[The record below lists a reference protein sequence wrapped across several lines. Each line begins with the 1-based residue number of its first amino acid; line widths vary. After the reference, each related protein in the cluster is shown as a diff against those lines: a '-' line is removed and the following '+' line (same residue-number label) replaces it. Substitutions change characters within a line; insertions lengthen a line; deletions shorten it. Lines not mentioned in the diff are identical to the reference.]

1 VAGTSVA
8 TEERRLHPLSWLFA
22 AAQVAKGFIVPALVV
37 LFASGESYELWALA
51 FVVPVA
57 VGAIVQYSVFRYRL
71 AADEIVVR
79 DGLLTRTERHI
90 PYARIQNVD
99 LVQNP
104 LHRLLGVALVRVE
117 TASGSRPEAVM
128 RVLSLGA
135 VDEMRAAVVAGR
147 GSPAAMRPRG
157 DAPADAGTGLLLH
170 VGVGELVKLGTI
182 SNRGLVVVGAVAG
195 LWWQR
200 ASFGPDLGDW
210 AAPLIESA
218 LARLPGLAAGPPLV
232 RAVLAGTV
240 LLLAAVALL
249 RLFSIGWYVLQL
261 YDFTL
266 RRRGPDLAA
275 AYGLLTRVSR
285 TIPTSRV
292 QSLRATE
299 TPLHRW
305 FGRQSVE
312 LRTAGGGAGSD
323 TGADLD
329 GAGGGASAEKQ
340 WLAPLVETGRVPALI
355 EAVLPDAGLD
365 RVRWET
371 LPHRAWRRVFVR
383 SVAVAVLPPTLAAA
397 LVLSPWM
404 LLLAVPGGL
413 AAAAH
418 ARLTVRH
425 TAYALAP
432 WGVLSRLGWW
442 NRTLTLVRYARIQTV
457 ALCES
462 PFDRRHRTASVR
474 IDTAGAAAGRYT
486 IRIPYLDR
494 ETAAIV
500 SRRLHDEAAHRSF
513 RW

>member
-1 VAGTSVA
+1 MT
-8 TEERRLHPLSWLFA
+8 TDERRLHPLSWLFA
-22 AAQVAKGFIVPALVV
+22 AAQVAKGFIVPAVVV

-51 FVVPVA
+51 FVVPVT
-57 VGAIVQYSVFRYRL
+57 VGAMLQYAVFRYRL
-71 AADEIVVR
+71 AADEMVVR

-117 TASGSRPEAVM
+117 TASGSKPEAVM
-128 RVLSLGA
+128 RVLSLVA
-135 VDEMRAAVVAGR
+135 VDEMRAAVFAGR
-147 GSPAAMRPRG
+147 HGPATARTRG
-157 DAPADAGTGLLLH
+157 DAPADAGAGLLLH
-170 VGVGELVKLGTI
+170 LEVGELVRLGTI

-200 ASFGPDLGDW
+200 ARFGRDVGDW
-210 AAPLIESA
+210 ATPLIESA
-218 LARLPGLAAGPPLV
+218 LARMPGVAAGPPIV
-232 RAVLAGTV
+232 QAVLGGAA
-240 LLLAAVALL
+240 LLLAAVVLL
-249 RLFSIGWYVLQL
+249 RLCSIGWYVLQL

-299 TPLHRW
+299 SPLHRW

-312 LRTAGGGAGSD
+312 LRTVGGGAGQHV
-323 TGADLD
+323 GADLD
-329 GAGGGASAEKQ
+329 SAGGGASAEKQ
-340 WLAPLVETGRVPALI
+340 WLAPLVETARVPALI
-355 EAVLPDAGLD
+355 AAVLPDAGLD
-365 RVRWET
+365 RARWEA
-371 LPHRAWRRVFVR
+371 LPRRAWRRIFVR
-383 SVAVAVLPPTLAAA
+383 CVAVAVLPSTLAAA
-397 LVLSPWM
+397 VVLSPWM

-425 TAYALAP
+425 AAYALAP

-462 PFDRRHRTASVR
+462 PFDRRHRMASVR

-486 IRIPYLDR
+486 VRIPYLDR
-494 ETAAIV
+494 ETAAV
-500 SRRLHDEAAHRSF
+500 VARRLHDEAARSPF
-513 RW
+513 HW

>member
-1 VAGTSVA
+1 MASD
-8 TEERRLHPLSWLFA
+8 ERRLHPLSWLFA

-37 LFASGESYELWALA
+37 LFASGDSYELWALA
-51 FVVPVA
+51 FVLPVT
-57 VGAIVQYSVFRYRL
+57 VGAVLQYAVFRYRL
-71 AADEIVVR
+71 AADEMVVR

-104 LHRLLGVALVRVE
+104 LHRFLRVALVRVE
-117 TASGSRPEAVM
+117 TAGGSRPEAVM
-128 RVLSLGA
+128 RVLSLDA
-135 VDEMRAAVVAGR
+135 VDEMRAAVFAARREPVA
-147 GSPAAMRPRG
+147 ARPRG
-157 DAPADAGTGLLLH
+157 DAPADAGAGPLLRL
-170 VGVGELVKLGTI
+170 GVGELVKLGTI
-182 SNRGLVVVGAVAG
+182 SNRGLVVIGAVAG

-200 ASFGPDLGDW
+200 PRFGPDLGDW
-210 AAPLIESA
+210 AAPAIESA
-218 LARLPGLAAGPPLV
+218 LDRLPGVAAGPPIVRTLV
-232 RAVLAGTV
+232 AGAAV
-240 LLLAAVALL
+240 LLAAAVLL
-249 RLFSIGWYVLQL
+249 RVCSIGWYVLQL

-299 TPLHRW
+299 GPLHRW

-312 LRTAGGGAGSD
+312 LRTAGGAGPHGDADLGAPGAGA
-323 TGADLD
+323 T
-329 GAGGGASAEKQ
+329 AETQ
-340 WLAPLVETGRVPALI
+340 WLAPLVETARVPALI

-365 RVRWET
+365 TVRWET
-371 LPHRAWRRVFVR
+371 MPRRAWRRIFVR
-383 SVAVAVLPPTLAAA
+383 CLAVAVLPPTFAVAAA
-397 LVLSPWM
+397 LSPWM

-418 ARLTVRH
+418 ARLTVQH
-425 TAYALAP
+425 AAYALAP

-462 PFDRRHRTASVR
+462 PFDRRHRTATVR

-486 IRIPYLDR
+486 VRIPYLER
-494 ETAAIV
+494 ETAGV
-500 SRRLHDEAAHRSF
+500 VVRRLHDEAARRPFH
-513 RW
+513 W

>member
-1 VAGTSVA
+1 M
-8 TEERRLHPLSWLFA
+8 
-22 AAQVAKGFIVPALVV
+22 
-37 LFASGESYELWALA
+37 
-51 FVVPVA
+51 
-57 VGAIVQYSVFRYRL
+57 
-71 AADEIVVR
+71 VR

-104 LHRLLGVALVRVE
+104 LHRLLRVALVRVE

-128 RVLSLGA
+128 RVLSLVA
-135 VDEMRAAVVAGR
+135 VDEMRAAVFAGR
-147 GSPAAMRPRG
+147 SGPAALRARG

-182 SNRGLVVVGAVAG
+182 SNRGLVVVGAAAG

-210 AAPLIESA
+210 ATPLIESA
-218 LARLPGLAAGPPLV
+218 VARLPGLASGPPIV
-232 RAVLAGTV
+232 QAVLGGAA
-240 LLLAAVALL
+240 LLLAAVVLL

-299 TPLHRW
+299 SPLHRW

-312 LRTAGGGAGSD
+312 LRTAGGGGGPDAG
-323 TGADLD
+323 GDLD
-329 GAGGGASAEKQ
+329 GAAGGASAEKQ
-340 WLAPLVETGRVPALI
+340 WLAPLVETARVPALI
-355 EAVLPDAGLD
+355 EAVLPDAGLE
-365 RVRWET
+365 RVRWEE
-371 LPHRAWRRVFVR
+371 LPRRAWRRVFVR
-383 SVAVAVLPPTLAAA
+383 AVAVAVLPATLAAA
-397 LVLSPWM
+397 VVLSPWM
-404 LLLAVPGGL
+404 FLLAVPGVL
-413 AAAAH
+413 AAAVH

-425 TAYALAP
+425 ASYALAP
-432 WGVLSRLGWW
+432 WGVLARLGWW

-462 PFDRRHRTASVR
+462 PFDRRLGMASVR

-486 IRIPYLDR
+486 VRIPYLDR
-494 ETAAIV
+494 ETAAV
-500 SRRLHDEAAHRSF
+500 VADRLHGEAARSSVSLVNRIAGRPVRF
-513 RW
+513 PAGRSCPD

>member
-1 VAGTSVA
+1 MTPD
-8 TEERRLHPLSWLFA
+8 ERRLHPLSCVFA
-22 AAQVAKGFIVPALVV
+22 AAQVAKGFIVPAVLV

-51 FVVPVA
+51 FVVPVT
-57 VGAIVQYSVFRYRL
+57 VGALLQYAVYRYRL
-71 AADEIVVR
+71 AADEMVVR

-90 PYARIQNVD
+90 PYARIQNVE

-104 LHRLLGVALVRVE
+104 LHRLLRVALVRVE
-117 TASGSRPEAVM
+117 TASGSKPEAVM
-128 RVLSLGA
+128 RVLSLDA
-135 VDEMRAAVVAGR
+135 VDEMRSAVFAGR
-147 GSPAAMRPRG
+147 RGPAAARTPGSPA
-157 DAPADAGTGLLLH
+157 ADAGTGPLLH
-170 VGVGELVKLGTI
+170 MGVGELVKLGTI

-200 ASFGPDLGDW
+200 ARFGSDLGDW
-210 AAPLIESA
+210 AAPWVETA
-218 LARLPGLAAGPPLV
+218 LARLPGPASGPPIVQAALGG
-232 RAVLAGTV
+232 AVLV
-240 LLLAAVALL
+240 LAVVVLL
-249 RLFSIGWYVLQL
+249 RLFSIGWYLVQL
-261 YDFTL
+261 HDFTL

-299 TPLHRW
+299 SPLHRW
-305 FGRQSVE
+305 FGRQSVD
-312 LRTAGGGAGSD
+312 LRTAGGAGPDVS
-323 TGADLD
+323 ADLE
-329 GAGGGASAEKQ
+329 GAGGGRGAERQ
-340 WLAPLVETGRVPALI
+340 WLAPLVETARVAALI
-355 EAVLPDAGLD
+355 EVVLPGAGLD
-365 RVRWET
+365 RVRWEA
-371 LPHRAWRRVFVR
+371 LPPRAWRRIFVR

-397 LVLSPWM
+397 VALSPWL

-425 TAYALAP
+425 TAYALAS
-432 WGVLSRLGWW
+432 WGVLARLGWW

-462 PFDRRHRTASVR
+462 PFDRRHRMAAVR
-474 IDTAGAAAGRYT
+474 IDTAGAPAGRYT

-494 ETAAIV
+494 ETAARV
-500 SRRLHDEAAHRSF
+500 ARRLHDEAARRSF

>member
-1 VAGTSVA
+1 MAS
-8 TEERRLHPLSWLFA
+8 EERRLHPLSWLFA
-22 AAQVAKGFIVPALVV
+22 AAQVAKGFIVPAVVV

-51 FVVPVA
+51 FAVPVT
-57 VGAIVQYSVFRYRL
+57 VGAVLQYAVFRYRL
-71 AADEIVVR
+71 APDEMVVR

-104 LHRLLGVALVRVE
+104 LHRLLRVALVRVE
-117 TASGSRPEAVM
+117 TASGSKPEAVM
-128 RVLSLGA
+128 RVLSLDA
-135 VDEMRAAVVAGR
+135 VDEMRSAVFTGR
-147 GSPAAMRPRG
+147 GEPAAARAPG
-157 DAPADAGTGLLLH
+157 WSPADAGAGPLLH
-170 VGVGELVKLGTI
+170 LGVGELAKLGTI

-200 ASFGPDLGDW
+200 TRFGSDLGDW
-210 AAPLIESA
+210 AAPLVESV
-218 LARLPGLAAGPPLV
+218 LARWPGLAGGPPILQ
-232 RAVLAGTV
+232 AVLGGAV
-240 LLLAAVALL
+240 LLVAAVVLL
-249 RLFSIGWYVLQL
+249 RLFSIGWYLLQL

-299 TPLHRW
+299 SPLHRW

-312 LRTAGGGAGSD
+312 LRTAGGGAGPD
-323 TGADLD
+323 VNADLD

-340 WLAPLVETGRVPALI
+340 WLAPLVETARVPALI

-365 RVRWET
+365 RVRWEM
-371 LPHRAWRRVFVR
+371 LPRRAWRRIFVR
-383 SVAVAVLPPTLAAA
+383 CVAVAVLPPTLAAA
-397 LVLSPWM
+397 VALSPWM
-404 LLLAVPGGL
+404 FLLVVPGGL
-413 AAAAH
+413 AAAVH

-425 TAYALAP
+425 AAYALAP

-462 PFDRRHRTASVR
+462 PFDRRHGMASVR

-494 ETAAIV
+494 ETAGAV
-500 SRRLHDEAAHRSF
+500 ARRLHDEAARRPFH
-513 RW
+513 W